1 MTIRFKDSF
10 TTGGH
15 LSLGNIDFANGQA
28 VTFKTSSA
36 YTNTS
41 DSSSVASGTI
51 LNAFSYNSSG
61 NLHIGAGMYDKY
73 LNTGNTYISS
83 PNNMTFRTRNNG
95 YYSFQIQGTGDNTT
109 LVSFK
114 SDGNTFSKV
123 INASSG
129 LVSGS
134 TVRSDT
140 ALTDNLG
147 TDAIP
152 WNYVKSRWFQV
163 FGAADQQGGS
173 FRVETPGTTS
183 TVGETRL
190 TVGNST
196 ASGTAGNAKGIIN
209 LYNESTG
216 YVQLKTRSNHTGRVT
231 VELPSSSGELPIM
244 VTDDDGY
251 WGLLPPTGS
260 TDTWIRTGGSGLL
273 PYAKGAASSSLGS
286 ATWAWNNIH
295 GKNFKVNGTSGQEYG
310 YFKVITEGTTSAQGE
325 ARITVGNSIANGTD
339 KNSYGRL
346 ALYGTSSGYTMITP
360 GNNSSS
366 NITVT
371 LPSSGGTLARTADL
385 NDYLPLSGGTLTGNV
400 TIERS
405 TENQNTYYVAKRTD
419 TGIGVFMGVGSGGTN
434 HGVYSQKLDKWM
446 VYADESKCYLQGN
459 ADTATK
465 LATSR
470 TLTIGA
476 TGKTFDGSAN
486 VSWSL
491 QDIMKSQGLNYD
503 TACGTLYF
511 NNGGTSHKGRLS
523 VYNNADGDYV
533 QLALRTA
540 DTSDCYLH
548 LYPDN
553 VTINRRLYINT
564 GGIDMTAGG
573 NITVNVNKSASYY
586 ALDIFRK
593 CDSGTATY
601 SSARLGCV
609 NNYGGCAQMET
620 KHDGTTKGYLRVL
633 PNGGI
638 QIGSGKKFHIQNSAP
653 TENVATGDVWIDVG

>member
-1 MTIRFKDSF
+1 MARQFKDALKAVGGISTSANIT
-10 TTGGH
+10 TTGN
-15 LSLGNIDFANGQA
+15 GNHSI
-28 VTFKTSSA
+28 
-36 YTNTS
+36 
-41 DSSSVASGTI
+41 
-51 LNAFSYNSSG
+51 
-61 NLHIGAGMYDKY
+61 
-73 LNTGNTYISS
+73 
-83 PNNMTFRTRNNG
+83 
-95 YYSFQIQGTGDNTT
+95 
-109 LVSFK
+109 
-114 SDGNTFSKV
+114 
-123 INASSG
+123 
-129 LVSGS
+129 GS
-134 TVRSDT
+134 TSNRFSGIYG
-140 ALTDNLG
+140 ANIYAY
-147 TDAIP
+147 DA
-152 WNYVKSRWFQV
+152 NAQHYASLR
-163 FGAADQQGGS
+163 
-173 FRVETPGTTS
+173 TT
-183 TVGETRL
+183 TVGTADTQGVGRL
-190 TVGNST
+190 IAGNSVN
-196 ASGTAGNAKGIIN
+196 AGTAGNAKGQVL
-209 LYNESTG
+209 LYGTNTG
-216 YVQLKTRSNHTGRVT
+216 YTALTPGNNTTSNATI
-231 VELPSSSGELPIM
+231 ELPSVGGKLM
-244 VTDDDGY
+244 MCAADADNY
-251 WGLLPPTGS
+251 WGMLPPTGTTS
-260 TDTWIRTGGSGLL
+260 CWMRSPESGLI
-273 PYAKGAASSSLGS
+273 PYEKGGASSSLGTAS
-286 ATWAWNNIH
+286 WSWKEVHGTNIY
-295 GKNFKVNGTSGQEYG
+295 VSGTDTKLYARM
-310 YFKVITEGTTSAQGE
+310 YTHTLGTTSTAGIGLLQL
-325 ARITVGNSIANGTD
+325 GNSIAQGTAGNSYGYIRLYGTD
-339 KNSYGRL
+339 K
-346 ALYGTSSGYTMITP
+346 GYTNIKPGYNSDSSITL
-360 GNNSSS
+360 
-366 NITVT
+366 T
-371 LPSSGGTLARTADL
+371 LPSSSGTLARTADL

-470 TLTIGA
+470 TLTLGA

-573 NITVNVNKSASYY
+573 NITVNVNKSTSYY

-653 TENVATGDVWIDVG
+653 TENVATGDVWIDAG